1 MKECPNCHEKTIPM
15 DWILFH
21 QILKKNCNFYECP
34 SCKKNI
40 RTGHLFNFSVIY
52 TPFTD
57 IIMTPILL
65 FILYIAYGFIN
76 SILLILSFLVGY
88 TILFLMQQYFVPL
101 ELSIETKC
109 EEKGLTKIQAFFS
122 LILIILI
129 ISFTVYSLLIKPLIL
144 NEPIFT

>member
-1 MKECPNCHEKTIPM
+1 MKQCPNCHEKTIPM

-52 TPFTD
+52 APFTD
-57 IIMTPILL
+57 IIITPIFL
-65 FILYIAYGFIN
+65 FMMYIAYGFIN
-76 SILLILSFLVGY
+76 SI
-88 TILFLMQQYFVPL
+88 
-101 ELSIETKC
+101 
-109 EEKGLTKIQAFFS
+109 
-122 LILIILI
+122 
-129 ISFTVYSLLIKPLIL
+129 LLIKPLIL